1 MSLPSTDGIAP
12 TATSTSAAL
21 EADRKTLSTRL
32 FGRGS
37 FLPVA
42 VWIRQHASS
51 DVFYQGQVAK
61 VLSLHTTAV
70 GTELSLLADLGL
82 LARITAAAGDPRRL
96 FTADPAHPLWGV
108 IDATE
113 AALTTTPPA
122 PDVAATPGSDLDAD
136 QTDGEAPDAGAPNPV
151 LNAEPAAPVRFADS
165 PSPA

>member
-1 MSLPSTDGIAP
+1 MSLPSTDGIAS
-12 TATSTSAAL
+12 TAASTSAAL

-42 VWIRQHASS
+42 VWIRQHAGS

-70 GTELSLLADLGL
+70 GTELALLADLGL
-82 LARITAAAGDPRRL
+82 LTRITAAEGDPRRL
-96 FTADPAHPLWGV
+96 FTADPTHPLWGV

-113 AALTTTPPA
+113 AALTA
-122 PDVAATPGSDLDAD
+122 PVTDAD
-136 QTDGEAPDAGAPNPV
+136 VELDDDSSAGQADNEAPDAPAVDPAV
-151 LNAEPAAPVRFADS
+151 TVEPAAPVRFADS
-165 PSPA
+165 PSPT

>member
-1 MSLPSTDGIAP
+1 MSLPSTDGTAP
-12 TATSTSAAL
+12 TAASTPASL
-21 EADRKTLSTRL
+21 DVDRKNLSTRL

-42 VWIRQHASS
+42 VWIRQHAGS

-70 GTELSLLADLGL
+70 GTELALLADLGL
-82 LARITAAAGDPRRL
+82 LTRITAAAGDPRRL

-113 AALTTTPPA
+113 AALTTPPA
-122 PDVAATPGSDLDAD
+122 TEAEVAPDGDLAADR
-136 QTDGEAPDAGAPNPV
+136 TDGEAPDASAPNPV